1 MKSMTGHNTKEDEM
15 DENKRHWFELACFAV
30 IGACALIGL
39 NALGWGL
46 IFGF

>member
-1 MKSMTGHNTKEDEM
+1 M
-15 DENKRHWFELACFAV
+15 DENKRHWFEVLCWAT